1 MLSNEPSPGINRRN
15 FIKTFVILSATSS
28 ALKAPW
34 TGVVLGDIRPTVD
47 DSTAVLKIKVSDF
60 AALGKAF
67 GSVRISTSVVSGTNN
82 NSIFPVLFVNRD
94 DKNQY
99 FALNAACTHEDCIL
113 PIANATT
120 RITQCRCHNSRF
132 AFDGTRISGP
142 ASAPLQRFV
151 TRFDGVDTLTIEVPD
166 RGFSV
171 TSSALQTAPG
181 RVKLNFLGF
190 QNIEYEV
197 LSRPSLD
204 APWQNVSFA
213 LTEAGPLDQ
222 TSFKGKDDFADLF
235 VVQDAGTLFFAV
247 SMKLRQ
253 V

>member
-1 MLSNEPSPGINRRN
+1 MLSNEPSSGINRRN
-15 FIKTFVILSATSS
+15 FIKTFVILSASS
-28 ALKAPW
+28 AALEAPW
-34 TGVVLGDIRPTVD
+34 TGFVLGDIS
-47 DSTAVLKIKVSDF
+47 STADESTAILKINVSDF

-67 GSVRISTSVVSGTNN
+67 GSVRISTSLVSGTTN

-94 DKNQY
+94 DKNQ
-99 FALNAACTHEDCIL
+99 FFSVSAECTHEGCIL
-113 PIANATT
+113 PLANTTT

-132 AFDGTRISGP
+132 AFDGTRLAGP
-142 ASAPLQRFV
+142 ASAPLQQFV

-171 TSSALQTAPG
+171 TSTTLQTTPG
-181 RVKLNFLGF
+181 RVRLQFLAF

-197 LSRPSLD
+197 LSRSSLD
-204 APWQNVSFA
+204 GAWQKTPFA
-213 LTEAGPLDQ
+213 LTEAGPLNQ
-222 TSFKGKDDFADLF
+222 TSFKGKDDFTNLF
-235 VVQDAGTLFFAV
+235 VAQDAGISFFAV